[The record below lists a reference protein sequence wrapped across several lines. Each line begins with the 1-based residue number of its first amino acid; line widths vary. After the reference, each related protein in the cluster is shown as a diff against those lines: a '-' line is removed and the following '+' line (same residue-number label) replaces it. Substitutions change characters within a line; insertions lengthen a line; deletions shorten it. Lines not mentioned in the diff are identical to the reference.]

1 MKYKIIANTSYK
13 KEQGL
18 KDILWFFIYYFD
30 VPQPTLGYRRGDKI
44 TDSMLITTFTQ
55 ISTGR

>member
-30 VPQPTLGYRRGDKI
+30 VPQPTWGYRRGDKI
-44 TDSMLITTFTQ
+44 TDSMLTTTFTQ

>member
-1 MKYKIIANTSYK
+1 MKYKIIANTGYK

-44 TDSMLITTFTQ
+44 AGSMLITTFTQ
-55 ISTGR
+55 ISTRR